1 MTTTTQRKLS
11 ASSLVLLAVAFVAAV
26 IVSNA
31 LFSGWRIDLT
41 ENRLYTLSDG
51 TERIVGRIDEP
62 INLYFYYSDEATAN
76 VPSLRSYARRVRE
89 MLEEIEAM
97 SDGNIRLQV
106 IDPQPFSEDEDRAA
120 QFGLQSVQ
128 LPGTTDPVYFGLA
141 GTNSVDDEEVIAFFQ
156 PDKEEFL
163 EYDLAR
169 LIDTLSN
176 PERPVIGL
184 VSGVPM
190 NGGFDPQSGQMQ
202 RPWVVWQQASQLFD
216 IRNLGTSFDRID
228 DDVSLLWIV
237 QPKRLDPGTLY
248 AIDQF
253 VLGGGRALIFV
264 DPVADIDQPPR
275 PEGMPPGMPMQGQGS
290 DLPALFAAW
299 GVRFPASDVVTD
311 AQLALQLSG
320 PGGAPVRHLAYLG
333 VSENQLSDDDITT
346 ADLGS
351 INLALAGH
359 IGLSDDSPLTLE
371 PLIMTTPDS
380 STTTAARFSYLPDP
394 GVLAENFT
402 PDGNVQVLAARLSG
416 TVQSAFPDGNPAADE
431 SAGNGGDDNPDDAS
445 GDGNPAETEAAPDSA
460 AHLAESREP
469 ANIILVADVDILT
482 DRLWVQVQNFFG
494 QQIASAF
501 GGNGAFVVN
510 ALENLAG
517 SSDLI
522 AVRSRGTFSRPF
534 TRVEQLRVQ
543 AEARF
548 RETEQRLQNEL
559 DETEARLAELQSS
572 REDSGNLLMTP
583 EQQREIDR
591 FVDQRAQIRR
601 DLRAVQRDLD
611 RNIER
616 LGTWLKVI
624 NIGLVPL
631 LLTVIALAALFRRK
645 RRGQR

>member
-1 MTTTTQRKLS
+1 MTTSTQRKLG
-11 ASSLVLLAVAFVAAV
+11 ASSLLLLAVAFIAAV

-51 TERIVGRIDEP
+51 TERIVAGIDEP
-62 INLYFYYSDEATAN
+62 LNLYFYFSDDATEN
-76 VPSLRSYARRVRE
+76 IPTLRSYAQRVRE
-89 MLEEIEAM
+89 MLEEIESIA
-97 SDGNIRLQV
+97 DGKIRLHV
-106 IDPQPFSEDEDRAA
+106 IDPQPFSEEEDRAA
-120 QFGLQSVQ
+120 QFGLQGVE

-141 GTNSVDDEEVIAFFQ
+141 GTNSVDDEEVIPFFQ

-169 LIDTLSN
+169 LISTLAN

-184 VSGVPM
+184 VAGVPM
-190 NGGFDPQSGQMQ
+190 NGGFDPQTQQMR
-202 RPWVVWQQASQLFD
+202 RPWMVWQQANELFEV
-216 IRNLGTSFDRID
+216 RNLGTSFERVE

-237 QPKRLDPGTLY
+237 QPKNLDEGTQY

-253 VLGGGRALIFV
+253 LMRGGRALVFV
-264 DPVADIDQPPR
+264 DPVADVDRPTPPQ
-275 PEGMPPGMPMQGQGS
+275 GMPAGMPMQGQGS
-290 DLPALFAAW
+290 NLPALFAAW
-299 GVRFPASDVVTD
+299 GLDFSAGEVVTD

-320 PGGAPVRHLAYLG
+320 PGGVPTRHLAYLG
-333 VSENQLSDDDITT
+333 ISEAQLNDDDITT
-346 ADLGS
+346 ADLS
-351 INLALAGH
+351 TINMALAGH
-359 IGLSDDSPLTLE
+359 LGLAEDSPLTLE
-371 PLIMTTPDS
+371 PLITSSPYS
-380 STTTAARFSYLPDP
+380 STTTAARFSFLPDP
-394 GVLAENFT
+394 GVLADNFT
-402 PDGNVQVLAARLSG
+402 PGGTEQVLAARLSG
-416 TVQSAFPDGNPAADE
+416 TLPSAFPDGPPA
-431 SAGNGGDDNPDDAS
+431 PVDDAA
-445 GDGNPAETEAAPDSA
+445 GDGSDETATPAE
-460 AHLAESREP
+460 HLAESRE
-469 ANIILVADVDILT
+469 AVNLIVVADVDMLT

-494 QQIASAF
+494 QQLATAF
-501 GGNGAFVVN
+501 GSNGAFVIN

-534 TRVEQLRVQ
+534 TRVEELRVE

-548 RETEQRLQNEL
+548 RETEQRLQREL
-559 DETEARLAELQSS
+559 EETERRLAELQSS
-572 REDSGNLLMTP
+572 REDAGSLLMTP

-611 RNIER
+611 RSIES

-631 LLTVIALAALFRRK
+631 LLTAFVLAAVWRRK
-645 RRGQR
+645 RRKQ

>member
-469 ANIILVADVDILT
+469 ANIILVADVDMLT